1 MYVTY
6 QFFSMLEKVVL
17 ISLLS
22 RYMHNRDIIKLT
34 IVSDSDI
41 VIRLQG
47 KRFFNRKKVRVELE
61 NGPALAQGACSA
73 QFHVIRRL
81 LESAN

>member
-1 MYVTY
+1 MLPI
-6 QFFSMLEKVVL
+6 FFNVGKS
-17 ISLLS
+17 SL
-22 RYMHNRDIIKLT
+22 NKLT
-34 IVSDSDI
+34 IAIYAQSRYYQANYRDSDSDI

-81 LESAN
+81 PESAN